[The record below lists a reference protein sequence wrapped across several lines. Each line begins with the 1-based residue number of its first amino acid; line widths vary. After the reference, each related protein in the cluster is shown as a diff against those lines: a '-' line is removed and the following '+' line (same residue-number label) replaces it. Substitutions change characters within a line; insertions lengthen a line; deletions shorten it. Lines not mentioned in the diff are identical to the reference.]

1 MKFWQQNREISKI
14 FSFIRH
20 NKMLTHINCYKMS
33 IKKKLCCQMR
43 PLDKKAIHHFL
54 SKPTTMYGQ
63 YFFSKDPGV
72 AINLNIRPY

>member
-1 MKFWQQNREISKI
+1 
-14 FSFIRH
+14 
-20 NKMLTHINCYKMS
+20 
-33 IKKKLCCQMR
+33 MR